1 MAKLTIKPRRPLT
14 IFLGP
19 AHDADRLRACGR
31 GRVIHKVS
39 MCTFFSESWFIL
51 FGWTQYRRLSCL
63 IRRKRFSKQPSPG
76 FLA

>member
-31 GRVIHKVS
+31 GRSPLSTKS
-39 MCTFFSESWFIL
+39 RCARFFLRVGLFYLAGTESI
-51 FGWTQYRRLSCL
+51 GVCR
-63 IRRKRFSKQPSPG
+63 
-76 FLA
+76 A